1 MSYTMCSHDKKSR
14 SGTKI
19 VTGSTSATR
28 AGLSQT
34 PKVSGGTTVR

>member
-14 SGTKI
+14 SGTKV
-19 VTGSTSATR
+19 VTGSSSATR

-34 PKVSGGTTVR
+34 PVTSGGTKVR

>member
-14 SGTKI
+14 SGSKV
-19 VTGSTSATR
+19 VTGSSSATK

-34 PKVSGGTTVR
+34 PATAGGTKVR